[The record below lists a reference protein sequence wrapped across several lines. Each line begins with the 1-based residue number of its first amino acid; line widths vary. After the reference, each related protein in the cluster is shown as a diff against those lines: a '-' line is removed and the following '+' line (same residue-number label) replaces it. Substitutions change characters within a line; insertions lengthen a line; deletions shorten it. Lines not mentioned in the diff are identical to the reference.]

1 MTAFA
6 SHLNSAGRRTSLW
19 ILLAAIFIS
28 ILGHL
33 ILFFGLPFLSFG
45 SAPPISEDLIIKTDL
60 RVEPPQKI
68 QLSSAPKKRAQ
79 PKSAN
84 AVAAD
89 PLPDGDGDGK
99 GKQGGLGDQS
109 GQAFQLPESGT
120 YYFDAYVDGQL
131 YQTAQL
137 DWITE
142 GNQYRL

>member
-6 SHLNSAGRRTSLW
+6 SHFNSAGRRTSLW

-84 AVAAD
+84 AVSAD
-89 PLPDGDGDGK
+89 PLPDGDGDDK

-109 GQAFQLPESGT
+109 GQAFQLP
-120 YYFDAYVDGQL
+120 
-131 YQTAQL
+131 
-137 DWITE
+137 
-142 GNQYRL
+142 